1 MSKYVPLL
9 CAVWNRPEKYEWQ
22 NEWKGK
28 WRATYAALKW
38 AACAFAGRSEEWPG
52 HTSCPSYR
60 DDVYEY
66 APQSTAR
73 KSKQICR
80 RMCFRKTCVYAC
92 EVWMWA
98 ARWPDVWR
106 RTSQPNQNARL
117 WSTEQKHTRADL
129 TKRHGEAARVREKEA
144 LLIYC
149 R

>member
-80 RMCFRKTCVYAC
+80 RMCLEKPAC
-92 EVWMWA
+92 
-98 ARWPDVWR
+98 
-106 RTSQPNQNARL
+106 
-117 WSTEQKHTRADL
+117 TRARCGCG
-129 TKRHGEAARVREKEA
+129 RHGGQMFGGGPLNPTRTPDFGRLSKNTLAQIWRKDTAKPLESERRKH
-144 LLIYC
+144 Y
-149 R
+149 